1 MALLRAAEAEE
12 AAEEAADEA
21 EAAAEEMAEETGLS
35 SSSEPPVR
43 GN

>member
-1 MALLRAAEAEE
+1 MALLRAAE
-12 AAEEAADEA
+12 AEEAADEA